1 MMKEPVGK
9 GVHCP
14 SILRASLEM
23 KSLQHLKMR
32 AAETT
37 GRGNRVVNAIKST
50 GLGKERPKRQD
61 ECLRQLCWDKEAC
74 NRKEEEMEK
83 EKKAH
88 QDKRK
93 KPESTESIGS
103 MEKTEKEEDTV
114 ERDGLRNKDRPA
126 VQLSQPGAQS
136 GNQLW
141 SPEDST
147 KSGVSAPER
156 KVGMWY

>member
-61 ECLRQLCWDKEAC
+61 SALGRCVGTKRLVIG
-74 NRKEEEMEK
+74 RK
-83 EKKAH
+83 KKWK
-88 QDKRK
+88 KRK
-93 KPESTESIGS
+93 KHIRI
-103 MEKTEKEEDTV
+103 KE
-114 ERDGLRNKDRPA
+114 RNLK
-126 VQLSQPGAQS
+126 VQ
-136 GNQLW
+136 NQ
-141 SPEDST
+141 
-147 KSGVSAPER
+147 
-156 KVGMWY
+156 

>member
-1 MMKEPVGK
+1 
-9 GVHCP
+9 
-14 SILRASLEM
+14 
-23 KSLQHLKMR
+23 
-32 AAETT
+32 
-37 GRGNRVVNAIKST
+37 
-50 GLGKERPKRQD
+50 
-61 ECLRQLCWDKEAC
+61 
-74 NRKEEEMEK
+74 MEK

-93 KPESTESIGS
+93 KPESIESIGS